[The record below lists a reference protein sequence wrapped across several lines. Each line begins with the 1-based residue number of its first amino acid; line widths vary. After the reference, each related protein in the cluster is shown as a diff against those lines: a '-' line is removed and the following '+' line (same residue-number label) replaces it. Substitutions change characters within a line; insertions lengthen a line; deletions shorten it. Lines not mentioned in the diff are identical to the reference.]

1 MFSLILAGCQGARVQ
16 RQWVFFSCR
25 QELREIPGAFDGLFY
40 SWFKHVYIYIY
51 TCIYIY
57 IHIYI
62 YIYTHIYIHKY
73 SRQSHNHNITC
84 MARYRIHRGLIYGIS
99 SHIITYRPIHRVF
112 VATSVCQQSGG
123 FAQVF
128 SGTLH
133 KSISTGL
140 LVPGKIGILYSV
152 TGLDE
157 NLSVYLYIYIY
168 IHVRAYVHKYK
179 YEYEYKYRYKYKYI
193 YIHMFQAPNPHPTP
207 HRMVMQIHVYI
218 IIKKTNIAFIIHL
231 YQQPHLLAVK
241 KILEPTWNRFP
252 SQVPLPSYRIRKSI
266 ALLPTVALPGT
277 AGWSFWK
284 CLQKTGDPGY
294 APKKKM
300 MMKMKMKM
308 KMMMMMMMMLNDV
321 HNDDKMMMVV
331 PLTRDITNWTAS
343 IPERPHEHTI
353 HPQQQTGS
361 RQHHLGG
368 TGRRCL
374 PKAIFG
380 QFLIG
385 TFFTFAPFQL
395 VKDPASSRGATSLV

>member
-1 MFSLILAGCQGARVQ
+1 MVSSIHDLNM
-16 RQWVFFSCR
+16 
-25 QELREIPGAFDGLFY
+25 
-40 SWFKHVYIYIY
+40 
-51 TCIYIY
+51 CIYIY
-57 IHIYI
+57 IHMYIYI
-62 YIYTHIYIHKY
+62 YIHIYTHIYIHKY

-140 LVPGKIGILYSV
+140 LVPEKSESYTRSLGWTKI
-152 TGLDE
+152 
-157 NLSVYLYIYIY
+157 YLYIYTSICIY

-241 KILEPTWNRFP
+241 KIWN
-252 SQVPLPSYRIRKSI
+252 QLGI
-266 ALLPTVALPGT
+266 
-277 AGWSFWK
+277 
-284 CLQKTGDPGY
+284 
-294 APKKKM
+294 
-300 MMKMKMKM
+300 
-308 KMMMMMMMMLNDV
+308 
-321 HNDDKMMMVV
+321 
-331 PLTRDITNWTAS
+331 
-343 IPERPHEHTI
+343 
-353 HPQQQTGS
+353 GS
-361 RQHHLGG
+361 
-368 TGRRCL
+368 L
-374 PKAIFG
+374 PKCPCQAIG
-380 QFLIG
+380 
-385 TFFTFAPFQL
+385 
-395 VKDPASSRGATSLV
+395 